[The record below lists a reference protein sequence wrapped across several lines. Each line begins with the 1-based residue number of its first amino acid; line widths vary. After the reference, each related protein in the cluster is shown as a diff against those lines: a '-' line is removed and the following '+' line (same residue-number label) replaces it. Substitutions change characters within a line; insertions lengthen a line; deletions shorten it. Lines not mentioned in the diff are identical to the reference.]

1 MKWLIRKKQGRR
13 TAETIPDF
21 PAVAVRVYLEK
32 RGAPRVVLQFNS
44 ELLQA
49 AQWQPGDKLAVGVD
63 ERLDCIGLIRN
74 GDGNAIAGGKFSEA
88 RTGKQDDTK
97 RPYVSFNSGVYP
109 EVLKWANPRKGKW
122 VPVFIERY
130 DDHQNCWVTR
140 GRSIEDV
147 SRVTLRSEKMD
158 SRRRSE

>member
-1 MKWLIRKKQGRR
+1 MKWLIRKKQGRK
-13 TAETIPDF
+13 TAENIPDF

-32 RGAPRVVLQFNS
+32 RGAPRVVLQFND

-63 ERLDCIGLIRN
+63 ERLDCIGLVRN
-74 GDGNAIAGGKFSEA
+74 AEGNAIAGGKFSEA

-109 EVLKWANPRKGKW
+109 EVLKWANPRKGTW
-122 VPVFIERY
+122 VAVFIGPY
-130 DDHQNCWVTR
+130 DNHQNSWVTR
-140 GRSIEDV
+140 GRSIEDLP
-147 SRVTLRSEKMD
+147 RVVTRPERMD
-158 SRRRSE
+158 RTRRAE

>member
-1 MKWLIRKKQGRR
+1 MKWLIRKKQGRK
-13 TAETIPDF
+13 TAENIPDF

-32 RGAPRVVLQFNS
+32 RGSPRVVLQFND

-49 AQWQPGDKLAVGVD
+49 AQWQPGDKLAIGVD
-63 ERLDCIGLIRN
+63 ERLDSIGLVRN
-74 GDGNAIAGGKFSEA
+74 AEGNAIAGGKFSEA

-109 EVLKWANPRKGKW
+109 EVLKWANPRKGNW
-122 VPVFIERY
+122 VAVFIERY
-130 DDHQNCWVTR
+130 DNHQNCWVTR

-147 SRVTLRSEKMD
+147 SRATIRPERMD
-158 SRRRSE
+158 RTRRAE